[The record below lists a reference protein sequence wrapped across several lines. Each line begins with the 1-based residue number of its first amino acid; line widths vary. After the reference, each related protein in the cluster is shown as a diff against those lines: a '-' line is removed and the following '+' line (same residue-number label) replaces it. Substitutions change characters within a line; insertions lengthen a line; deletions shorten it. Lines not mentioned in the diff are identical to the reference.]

1 MRIIEFVGRI
11 APLFHA
17 FEWAPRLNFK
27 MTRQSNGRVFQR
39 GNKLPPEGSEGKRQK
54 KVYCRRLT
62 RAMENYAKD

>member
-17 FEWAPRLNFK
+17 F
-27 MTRQSNGRVFQR
+27 QR
-39 GNKLPPEGSEGKRQK
+39 GNKLPPEGSKGKRQK